1 LKIGVDWARMTRD
14 DEGELMSKMP
24 LKTRKARGVVV
35 FAGEHEEADRTSFWK
50 RESVM
55 ALLEV
60 DGGVEQ
66 MIDDGAGRRRKEAVE
81 IDLSGTKQI

>member
-1 LKIGVDWARMTRD
+1 MTRD

-50 RESVM
+50 REV
-55 ALLEV
+55 
-60 DGGVEQ
+60 G
-66 MIDDGAGRRRKEAVE
+66 DGAVGSGRRRRTGRASARRKSFEDVRV
-81 IDLSGTKQI
+81 G

>member
-1 LKIGVDWARMTRD
+1 M
-14 DEGELMSKMP
+14 
-24 LKTRKARGVVV
+24 